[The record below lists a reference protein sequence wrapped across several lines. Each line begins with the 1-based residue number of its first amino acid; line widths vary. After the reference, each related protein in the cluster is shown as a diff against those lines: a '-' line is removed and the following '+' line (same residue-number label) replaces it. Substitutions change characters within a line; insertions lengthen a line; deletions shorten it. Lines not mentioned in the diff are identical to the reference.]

1 MTQDDEHGPEK
12 NGKRPP
18 VRVISPGLV
27 NLGNT
32 CFANSLSPYLGLVPD
47 KRRYSPSPG
56 GKRAVA

>member
-1 MTQDDEHGPEK
+1 MSQDDETVPEK

-32 CFANSLSPYLGLVPD
+32 CFANSLFPQP
-47 KRRYSPSPG
+47 
-56 GKRAVA
+56 